1 MYIREISETKFVAG
15 EHGSFI
21 EKLLGI
27 ACIRLK
33 FYLYSQSILA
43 IMDRRKVLKQIAIA
57 TGGLITLPQW
67 MISCGISD
75 SNVHATSFSS
85 IEQQLLASVS
95 DTIIPAE
102 NPTAIGSIGAL
113 SVGAD
118 KYLQKLIDD
127 CYEKDVQ
134 DNVKLQLNGLER
146 SAKTKFKRSFAECSQ
161 LERQELLLELSSSNV
176 KTEKDFFTLIKSETI
191 RGFNTSQKVM
201 QEYLNYK
208 IAPGHYY
215 GCVDVKA

>member
-1 MYIREISETKFVAG
+1 
-15 EHGSFI
+15 
-21 EKLLGI
+21 
-27 ACIRLK
+27 
-33 FYLYSQSILA
+33 
-43 IMDRRKVLKQIAIA
+43 MDRRKVLKQIAIA

-75 SNVHATSFSS
+75 SNVHTTSFSS
-85 IEQQLLASVS
+85 IEQQLLGSVS
-95 DTIIPAE
+95 DTIIPTG
-102 NPTAIGSIGAL
+102 NPMATRSIGAL
-113 SVGAD
+113 SVGVD

-134 DNVKLQLNGLER
+134 DNVKLQLNGLEK
-146 SAKTKFKRSFAECSQ
+146 SAKKKFKRSFADCSQ
-161 LERQELLLELSSSNV
+161 SQRQELLLALSSSNV

-191 RGFNTSQKVM
+191 KGFNTSQKVM

-208 IAPGHYY
+208 VAPGHYY